1 MYNFSRSAKLFME
14 VMLMNTALITQLKI
28 IRLSNL
34 KPNFSELSRQYNCDR
49 RTVKKYYYGYEG
61 KPAHR
66 SKRSR
71 LDRHVELVNKGQKS
85 FSEALEELIELEQKN
100 NQLRAENACVKTAN
114 FPFIK
119 TLDDFDFDFQPAIN
133 RKELLELNSLSFIE
147 KKENILFIGSSGV
160 GKTHLA
166 TAIGIT
172 CARARY
178 STYFISFESLMN
190 QLKKSLVENRLEA
203 RMKFFAKYKVL
214 VIDEIGYMPIDK
226 DSANLV
232 FQLIARRYEKHC
244 TIITTNMVFSKWGE
258 IFGSPTLANAVLD
271 RLLHYSQV
279 ISIKGPSYRLKDKRL
294 FMEVQADK

>member
-1 MYNFSRSAKLFME
+1 MGSYAKI
-14 VMLMNTALITQLKI
+14 NNGLKDLG
-28 IRLSNL
+28 IRKMQEHL
-34 KPNFSELSRQYNCDR
+34 D
-49 RTVKKYYYGYEG
+49 YY
-61 KPAHR
+61 
-66 SKRSR
+66 
-71 LDRHVELVNKGQKS
+71 VELVNKGQKS
-85 FSEALEELIELEQKN
+85 FSEALEELIELKQKN

-114 FPFIK
+114 YPFIK

-133 RKELLELNSLSFIE
+133 SKELLELNSLSFIE

-226 DSANLV
+226 DSANLF

-244 TIITTNMVFSKWGE
+244 TIITTNMVFSQWGE

-271 RLLHYSQV
+271 RLLHHSQV